1 MEKTGCGG
9 SESRLG
15 ALSDRIGML
24 SLMREERIQE
34 QGGRVNEPGSTDESA
49 EQGQRHGRGSQS
61 GGCVI
66 KTGLVDVDVDVR
78 AKDRDASQACV
89 LAGVGGFEIGCAVGG
104 WDEMG

>member
-49 EQGQRHGRGSQS
+49 EQGQRHG
-61 GGCVI
+61 
-66 KTGLVDVDVDVR
+66 
-78 AKDRDASQACV
+78 
-89 LAGVGGFEIGCAVGG
+89 
-104 WDEMG
+104 